1 MHTWGWELLYL
12 LQMRCW
18 SQLFVTRSSFCAF
31 PFLRSFRYMCW
42 YIFVFDSWHYA
53 WFAFPTTCLFQ
64 APTWSCNL
72 WLHLPATFCGTHVS
86 VCQEELSHVNQII
99 GFLKWYIQPIYSPFS
114 AWAKHSSNLHI
125 STPIAVKIASWV
137 SKYMEPCSCSWVF
150 CVVRVVGESL
160 LLLSCS

>member
-1 MHTWGWELLYL
+1 MPSLFWDPLDICASTYLYL
-12 LQMRCW
+12 ILGIMPDLHFPLHVCFKHLLEAAIYDCI
-18 SQLFVTRSSFCAF
+18 SQLLFVE
-31 PFLRSFRYMCW
+31 L
-42 YIFVFDSWHYA
+42 
-53 WFAFPTTCLFQ
+53 
-64 APTWSCNL
+64 
-72 WLHLPATFCGTHVS
+72 VS